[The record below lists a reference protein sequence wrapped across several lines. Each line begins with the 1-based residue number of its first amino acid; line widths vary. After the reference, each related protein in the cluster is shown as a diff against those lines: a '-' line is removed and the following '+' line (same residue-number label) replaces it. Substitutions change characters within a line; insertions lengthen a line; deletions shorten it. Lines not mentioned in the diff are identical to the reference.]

1 MEPSETKFEPH
12 VLLAEHG
19 ISQAEFDTTQLE
31 WDLLREI
38 AQDHTTS
45 LPSLQSAANYISQR
59 LQTVNGIHS
68 LKVISIYKQSG
79 VSFHNCTHTFAVA
92 VCSSAADQSRL
103 RSAPTIYDPSL
114 ASWQPI

>member
-68 LKVISIYKQSG
+68 LPSNATRAYAAIQLSV
-79 VSFHNCTHTFAVA
+79 FEVA
-92 VCSSAADQSRL
+92 TSL
-103 RSAPTIYDPSL
+103 L
-114 ASWQPI
+114 ASLHSNWQFHCTAT